1 MRSRSHMPGVK
12 SLLPHCVEQRI
23 AGGIAGVSHTA
34 DIIKVGIA
42 GAGHTVENVKEGLV
56 ENVMASMAGASH
68 VADHVM
74 GGIQGALA
82 CTGHTVEN
90 MKGGLVRANQL
101 ADHVRGELEIGGIKF
116 GNTVYQSEAPSTYSD
131 GSWAAGSCAPGNKQS
146 QWLHCGG
153 YFKYAQ

>member
-1 MRSRSHMPGVK
+1 M
-12 SLLPHCVEQRI
+12 
-23 AGGIAGVSHTA
+23 SHTA

-116 GNTVYQSEAPSTYSD
+116 GNTVCSFADVAHASTTRSSTSSTARPIGARPSDQSGERRLLLAD
-131 GSWAAGSCAPGNKQS
+131 
-146 QWLHCGG
+146 WLRFVLEEQG
-153 YFKYAQ
+153 